1 VISGRSLLTIDS
13 IAMIRTRFCVV
24 PDPIFPDGESNDLA
38 AFFVPEDPKLPLVL
52 GATGIAST
60 PIFETTLA
68 FEALTEIG
76 FQREFVQK
84 TSARV
89 YAAPGYA
96 VEEEQDPYDM

>member
-1 VISGRSLLTIDS
+1 
-13 IAMIRTRFCVV
+13 
-24 PDPIFPDGESNDLA
+24 
-38 AFFVPEDPKLPLVL
+38 VL